1 MKTRLRTG
9 TSYIVPLGYEFATH
23 IPFLIYLYNMKKV
36 IKMTESQLK
45 DIVFNVVKEQSVPM
59 TNPNL
64 RLNPAVR
71 DQKVPYQ
78 FDKGW
83 WTGTNLEKFVN
94 KFTQDP
100 QMGTK
105 GNSPIYGRVG
115 NVEWNFFQDGTFYT
129 SKIGSELPIEK
140 GKWKDINGNIDITL
154 NGKKYNS
161 KTNTWSS
168 GQQNCASQLVDVTK
182 GKILKFG
189 CKTQGVKELQ
199 TLLDFTTPTG
209 YFGNVTKQKVMDF
222 QKNNNLKV
230 DAIVGPETYKVLTE
244 KALSAP
250 QNVNEY
256 DEDYEDD
263 GISVLDKLFKTE
275 DDYDGEP
282 YRGDEEGF
290 SNRMRDKQIQ
300 KSIKL
305 GDVNMSS
312 GYYMTKDR
320 KKERENEKRKY
331 AGLDPLRNDNQP
343 EPYSPIKSDDLPLD
357 KYLEKKKMR
366 ELDEED
372 DFSILD
378 NLFKNDE
385 TPSMETNEQG
395 GTQPTNLTVP
405 EQTLLGFLNKF
416 LKGEEGEFQN
426 TPIEQLKKNMMF
438 NSKTIYPMAQKLLE
452 KKRTGK
458 KTYDDKTFNALFLSM
473 DKAITKEQRYEFFN
487 DAANLTNIT
496 YNSEY

>member
-36 IKMTESQLK
+36 IKMTEDQLK
-45 DIVFNVVKEQSVPM
+45 DIVFKVVKEQNVPIGDPSLKGQM
-59 TNPNL
+59 KPTNPNE
-64 RLNPAVR
+64 
-71 DQKVPYQ
+71 KIPYKPG
-78 FDKGW
+78 KGW
-83 WTGTNLEKFVN
+83 WTGTSLEKFVN
-94 KFTQDP
+94 TY
-100 QMGTK
+100 TK
-105 GNSPIYGRVG
+105 NPKTYQSFIYGTVG
-115 NVEWNFFQDGTFYT
+115 NVDWNFKSDGSFFTT
-129 SKIGSELPIEK
+129 KLDDIVPIEK
-140 GKWKDINGNIDITL
+140 GIWKDVGGTIVITL
-154 NGKKYNS
+154 NNKKYDS
-161 KTNTWSS
+161 KTNKWSS
-168 GQQNCASQLVDVTK
+168 SQQNCAPQLVDVTK

-199 TLLDFTTPTG
+199 TLLDIMPPTG
-209 YFGNVTKQKVMDF
+209 YFGNKTLGLVKKV
-222 QKNNNLKV
+222 QQENNIKV
-230 DAIVGPETYKVLTE
+230 DGIVGPETYKVLTE
-244 KALSAP
+244 KALSVP

-263 GISVLDKLFKTE
+263 DISILDKLFKTE

-290 SNRMRDKQIQ
+290 SNKMRQNQIN
-300 KSIKL
+300 KEIRL
-305 GDVNMSS
+305 GDTNI
-312 GYYMTKDR
+312 GGGHYIRDR
-320 KKERENEKRKY
+320 KKDRENEKRRY
-331 AGLDPLRNDNQP
+331 AGLEPLRNDIQP

-378 NLFKNDE
+378 NLFDRDE

-416 LKGEEGEFQN
+416 LKGEEGEFEN

-438 NSKTIYPMAQKLLE
+438 NSKTIYPMVQKLLE

-473 DKAITKEQRYEFFN
+473 DKAITKEQRYEFFK

>member
-1 MKTRLRTG
+1 
-9 TSYIVPLGYEFATH
+9 
-23 IPFLIYLYNMKKV
+23 
-36 IKMTESQLK
+36 
-45 DIVFNVVKEQSVPM
+45 
-59 TNPNL
+59 
-64 RLNPAVR
+64 
-71 DQKVPYQ
+71 
-78 FDKGW
+78 
-83 WTGTNLEKFVN
+83 
-94 KFTQDP
+94 
-100 QMGTK
+100 
-105 GNSPIYGRVG
+105 
-115 NVEWNFFQDGTFYT
+115 
-129 SKIGSELPIEK
+129 
-140 GKWKDINGNIDITL
+140 
-154 NGKKYNS
+154 
-161 KTNTWSS
+161 
-168 GQQNCASQLVDVTK
+168 
-182 GKILKFG
+182 
-189 CKTQGVKELQ
+189 
-199 TLLDFTTPTG
+199 
-209 YFGNVTKQKVMDF
+209 
-222 QKNNNLKV
+222 
-230 DAIVGPETYKVLTE
+230 
-244 KALSAP
+244 
-250 QNVNEY
+250 
-256 DEDYEDD
+256 
-263 GISVLDKLFKTE
+263 
-275 DDYDGEP
+275 
-282 YRGDEEGF
+282 
-290 SNRMRDKQIQ
+290 
-300 KSIKL
+300 
-305 GDVNMSS
+305 MSS